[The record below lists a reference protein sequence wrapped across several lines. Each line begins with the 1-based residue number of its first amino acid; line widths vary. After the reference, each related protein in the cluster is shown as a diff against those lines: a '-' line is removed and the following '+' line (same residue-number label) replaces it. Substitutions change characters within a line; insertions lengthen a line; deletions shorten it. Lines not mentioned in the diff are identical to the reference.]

1 MVNLPNLLTIGR
13 ILLIPL
19 LVIFLMDGR
28 TEAAWLV
35 FVAAAAT
42 DALDGLI
49 ARLWNQKT
57 TLGAYIDPIADKLL
71 LGTSYVTLA
80 VLHRLPGWLAV
91 IVLSRDLVILI
102 GVGLLLLFD
111 KPLEIRPSLDSK
123 LTTLLQ
129 ILTVCYVLGRDHL
142 PALQPLAL
150 PLILATAASTVVS
163 GFHYLAIGMRIFE
176 NGRGGD

>member
-1 MVNLPNLLTIGR
+1 MNLPNLLTIGR

-28 TEAAWLV
+28 TGAAWLV
-35 FVAAAAT
+35 FVAAAVT

-91 IVLSRDLVILI
+91 LVLSRDLVILI
-102 GVGLLLLFD
+102 GVGLLLLFG

-129 ILTVCYVLGRDHL
+129 ILTVCYFLGQAWL
-142 PALQPLAL
+142 PALQPLET
-150 PLILATAASTVVS
+150 PLVLVTAASTVVS
-163 GFHYLAIGMRIFE
+163 GFHYLAIGLRIFE
-176 NGRGGD
+176 NGRGAG